1 MARISKPGL
10 DYFPLDVNFFQDRK
24 VRRISNRHHAA
35 GIAALT
41 SLLCLIYKEKGF
53 YVAWNQDTLFD
64 ISQEVCCEEEE
75 MQAIIDDCLSVG
87 LFDTYIYKEY
97 GILTSQAIQEQYHKI
112 ITDSRRKYKLPLERF
127 WLIKEGE
134 DGTENNS
141 AEIRNNIN
149 SKGTEVYEA
158 ESHIVGA
165 EVNAIKTRINITATE
180 VTKTKTGI
188 GTTGTNIHA
197 AGTGINATKT
207 VTDEAAMKINAAKN
221 REIAATIPQTKQETD
236 TEIESKSETDTEI
249 KSKPERERERDK
261 ERERQSKTENE
272 WEKDREQPPVPS
284 NGVFQAAPVA
294 VKGLSLEISSGKRGE
309 ENKEERRN
317 EGIDQKG
324 ETRYNGTQYERNQQE
339 EAKHNGTQYERNQQ
353 EEAKYNGT
361 QYERSQQEEAKYNGT
376 QYERNQQE
384 EAKHNGTQ
392 YERNQQEEAKYNGT
406 QYERSQQ
413 EEAKYNGTQYERNQ
427 QEEAKHNGTQ
437 YERNQQE
444 EAKHNGTQ
452 YERSQQEEAP
462 NENTA
467 SGGFSESL
475 LRLNMDAIG
484 IRNEPTVKAILALAR
499 RRKLGGPCGTL
510 WKVLSSEYRS
520 TLLKKNEPGDYILWA
535 LNHSAEFEDTY
546 NGILKKRVRGR

>member
-112 ITDSRRKYKLPLERF
+112 ITDSRRKYKLPLEQF

-149 SKGTEVYEA
+149 SKGTEVDEA

-165 EVNAIKTRINITATE
+165 EVNAIKTGINITATE

-188 GTTGTNIHA
+188 DTTGTNIHA

-207 VTDEAAMKINAAKN
+207 VTDESAMKINAAKK

-249 KSKPERERERDK
+249 KSKPERERDK

-272 WEKDREQPPVPS
+272 WEKDREQLPVPS

-324 ETRYNGTQYERNQQE
+324 ETRYNGIQYERNQLEEAKHNGTQYERSQQE
-339 EAKHNGTQYERNQQ
+339 EAKHNGTQYER
-353 EEAKYNGT
+353 
-361 QYERSQQEEAKYNGT
+361 S
-376 QYERNQQE
+376 
-384 EAKHNGTQ
+384 
-392 YERNQQEEAKYNGT
+392 
-406 QYERSQQ
+406 
-413 EEAKYNGTQYERNQ
+413 Q

-462 NENTA
+462 NESTA

-546 NGILKKRVRGR
+546 NGILKKRVSGR

>member
-53 YVAWNQDTLFD
+53 YIAWNQDTLFD

-112 ITDSRRKYKLPLERF
+112 ITDSRRKYKLPLEQF

-149 SKGTEVYEA
+149 SKGTEVDEA

-165 EVNAIKTRINITATE
+165 EVNAIKTGINITATE

-188 GTTGTNIHA
+188 DTTGTNIHA

-207 VTDEAAMKINAAKN
+207 VTDESAMKINAAKN

-249 KSKPERERERDK
+249 QSKPKREMENDIKPEREKDK

-284 NGVFQAAPVA
+284 NGVSQAAPVA
-294 VKGLSLEISSGKRGE
+294 VKGLSLEISSGKREE

-317 EGIDQKG
+317 GGIDQKG
-324 ETRYNGTQYERNQQE
+324 EARYNGTQYERNQLEEPKHNGTQYERNQQE
-339 EAKHNGTQYERNQQ
+339 EPKHNGTQYERNQQ
-353 EEAKYNGT
+353 EEA
-361 QYERSQQEEAKYNGT
+361 
-376 QYERNQQE
+376 
-384 EAKHNGTQ
+384 
-392 YERNQQEEAKYNGT
+392 
-406 QYERSQQ
+406 
-413 EEAKYNGTQYERNQ
+413 
-427 QEEAKHNGTQ
+427 
-437 YERNQQE
+437 
-444 EAKHNGTQ
+444 
-452 YERSQQEEAP
+452 P
-462 NENTA
+462 NESIA

-484 IRNEPTVKAILALAR
+484 IRNEQTVKGILALAR

>member
-53 YVAWNQDTLFD
+53 YIAWNQDTLFD

-112 ITDSRRKYKLPLERF
+112 ITDSRRKYKLPLEQF

-165 EVNAIKTRINITATE
+165 EVNAIKTGINITATE

-188 GTTGTNIHA
+188 DTTGTNIHA

-207 VTDEAAMKINAAKN
+207 VTDESAMKINAAKN

-324 ETRYNGTQYERNQQE
+324 ETRYNGIQYERNQL
-339 EAKHNGTQYERNQQ
+339 

-361 QYERSQQEEAKYNGT
+361 QYERS
-376 QYERNQQE
+376 
-384 EAKHNGTQ
+384 
-392 YERNQQEEAKYNGT
+392 
-406 QYERSQQ
+406 
-413 EEAKYNGTQYERNQ
+413 
-427 QEEAKHNGTQ
+427 
-437 YERNQQE
+437 QQE

-462 NENTA
+462 NESTA

>member
-53 YVAWNQDTLFD
+53 YIAWNQDTLFD

-149 SKGTEVYEA
+149 SKGTEVDEA

-165 EVNAIKTRINITATE
+165 EVNAIKTGINITATE

-207 VTDEAAMKINAAKN
+207 VTDEAAMKINAAKK

-249 KSKPERERERDK
+249 KSKPERERDK

-272 WEKDREQPPVPS
+272 WEKDREQLPVPS

-324 ETRYNGTQYERNQQE
+324 ETRYNGTQYERNQLE
-339 EAKHNGTQYERNQQ
+339 EAKHNGTQYER
-353 EEAKYNGT
+353 
-361 QYERSQQEEAKYNGT
+361 S
-376 QYERNQQE
+376 
-384 EAKHNGTQ
+384 
-392 YERNQQEEAKYNGT
+392 
-406 QYERSQQ
+406 
-413 EEAKYNGTQYERNQ
+413 Q

-462 NENTA
+462 NESTA

>member
-112 ITDSRRKYKLPLERF
+112 ITDSRRKYKLPLEQF

-165 EVNAIKTRINITATE
+165 EVNAIKTGINITATE

-197 AGTGINATKT
+197 AGTGINVTKT

-249 KSKPERERERDK
+249 KSKPERERDK

-324 ETRYNGTQYERNQQE
+324 ETRYNGIQYERNQLE

-353 EEAKYNGT
+353 EEA
-361 QYERSQQEEAKYNGT
+361 
-376 QYERNQQE
+376 
-384 EAKHNGTQ
+384 
-392 YERNQQEEAKYNGT
+392 
-406 QYERSQQ
+406 
-413 EEAKYNGTQYERNQ
+413 
-427 QEEAKHNGTQ
+427 
-437 YERNQQE
+437 
-444 EAKHNGTQ
+444 
-452 YERSQQEEAP
+452 P
-462 NENTA
+462 NESTA

>member
-207 VTDEAAMKINAAKN
+207 VTDEAAMKINAAKK

-249 KSKPERERERDK
+249 KSKPERERDK

-272 WEKDREQPPVPS
+272 WEKDREQLPVPS

-339 EAKHNGTQYERNQQ
+339 EAKY
-353 EEAKYNGT
+353 
-361 QYERSQQEEAKYNGT
+361 
-376 QYERNQQE
+376 
-384 EAKHNGTQ
+384 
-392 YERNQQEEAKYNGT
+392 
-406 QYERSQQ
+406 
-413 EEAKYNGTQYERNQ
+413 
-427 QEEAKHNGTQ
+427 
-437 YERNQQE
+437 
-444 EAKHNGTQ
+444 NGTQ

-462 NENTA
+462 NESTA

>member
-75 MQAIIDDCLSVG
+75 MQGIIDDCLSVG

-112 ITDSRRKYKLPLERF
+112 ITDSRRKYKLPLEQF

-149 SKGTEVYEA
+149 SKGTEVDEA

-165 EVNAIKTRINITATE
+165 EVNAIKTGINITATE

-188 GTTGTNIHA
+188 DTTGTNIHA

-207 VTDEAAMKINAAKN
+207 VTDESAMKINAAKN

-317 EGIDQKG
+317 EEIDQKG
-324 ETRYNGTQYERNQQE
+324 ETRYNGIQYERNQLEEAKYNGTQYERSQQE

-353 EEAKYNGT
+353 EEAKY
-361 QYERSQQEEAKYNGT
+361 
-376 QYERNQQE
+376 
-384 EAKHNGTQ
+384 
-392 YERNQQEEAKYNGT
+392 
-406 QYERSQQ
+406 
-413 EEAKYNGTQYERNQ
+413 
-427 QEEAKHNGTQ
+427 NGTQ

-462 NENTA
+462 NESTA

>member
-324 ETRYNGTQYERNQQE
+324 ETRYNGIQYERNQL
-339 EAKHNGTQYERNQQ
+339 

-361 QYERSQQEEAKYNGT
+361 QYERSQQEEA
-376 QYERNQQE
+376 
-384 EAKHNGTQ
+384 
-392 YERNQQEEAKYNGT
+392 
-406 QYERSQQ
+406 
-413 EEAKYNGTQYERNQ
+413 
-427 QEEAKHNGTQ
+427 
-437 YERNQQE
+437 
-444 EAKHNGTQ
+444 
-452 YERSQQEEAP
+452 P
-462 NENTA
+462 NESTA

>member
-53 YVAWNQDTLFD
+53 YIAWNQDTLFD

-112 ITDSRRKYKLPLERF
+112 ITDSRRKYKLPLEQF

-149 SKGTEVYEA
+149 SKGTEVDEA

-165 EVNAIKTRINITATE
+165 EVNAIKTGINITATE

-188 GTTGTNIHA
+188 DTTGTNIHA

-207 VTDEAAMKINAAKN
+207 VTDESAMKINAAKN

-249 KSKPERERERDK
+249 KSKPERERDK

-324 ETRYNGTQYERNQQE
+324 ETRYNGIQYERNQL
-339 EAKHNGTQYERNQQ
+339 
-353 EEAKYNGT
+353 
-361 QYERSQQEEAKYNGT
+361 
-376 QYERNQQE
+376 
-384 EAKHNGTQ
+384 
-392 YERNQQEEAKYNGT
+392 
-406 QYERSQQ
+406 
-413 EEAKYNGTQYERNQ
+413 
-427 QEEAKHNGTQ
+427 EEAKHNGTQ

-462 NENTA
+462 NESTA

-484 IRNEPTVKAILALAR
+484 IRNEPTVKGILALAR

-535 LNHSAEFEDTY
+535 LNHPAEFEDTY
-546 NGILKKRVRGR
+546 TGILKKRVRGR

>member
-207 VTDEAAMKINAAKN
+207 VTDEAAMKINAAKK

-272 WEKDREQPPVPS
+272 WEKDREQLPVPS

-324 ETRYNGTQYERNQQE
+324 ETRYNGIQYERNQL
-339 EAKHNGTQYERNQQ
+339 

-361 QYERSQQEEAKYNGT
+361 QYERSQQEEA
-376 QYERNQQE
+376 
-384 EAKHNGTQ
+384 
-392 YERNQQEEAKYNGT
+392 
-406 QYERSQQ
+406 
-413 EEAKYNGTQYERNQ
+413 
-427 QEEAKHNGTQ
+427 
-437 YERNQQE
+437 
-444 EAKHNGTQ
+444 
-452 YERSQQEEAP
+452 P
-462 NENTA
+462 NESTA

>member
-339 EAKHNGTQYERNQQ
+339 EAKHNGTQYERSQQ

-361 QYERSQQEEAKYNGT
+361 QYERSQQEEA
-376 QYERNQQE
+376 
-384 EAKHNGTQ
+384 
-392 YERNQQEEAKYNGT
+392 
-406 QYERSQQ
+406 
-413 EEAKYNGTQYERNQ
+413 
-427 QEEAKHNGTQ
+427 
-437 YERNQQE
+437 
-444 EAKHNGTQ
+444 
-452 YERSQQEEAP
+452 P
-462 NENTA
+462 NESTA

>member
-112 ITDSRRKYKLPLERF
+112 ITDSRRKYKLPLEQF

-149 SKGTEVYEA
+149 SKGTEVDEA

-165 EVNAIKTRINITATE
+165 EVNAIKTGINITATE

-188 GTTGTNIHA
+188 DTTGTNIHA

-207 VTDEAAMKINAAKN
+207 VTDESAMKINAAKN

-317 EGIDQKG
+317 EEIDQKG
-324 ETRYNGTQYERNQQE
+324 ETRYNGIQYERNQL
-339 EAKHNGTQYERNQQ
+339 

-361 QYERSQQEEAKYNGT
+361 QYERSQQEEA
-376 QYERNQQE
+376 
-384 EAKHNGTQ
+384 
-392 YERNQQEEAKYNGT
+392 
-406 QYERSQQ
+406 
-413 EEAKYNGTQYERNQ
+413 
-427 QEEAKHNGTQ
+427 
-437 YERNQQE
+437 
-444 EAKHNGTQ
+444 
-452 YERSQQEEAP
+452 P
-462 NENTA
+462 NESTA

>member
-53 YVAWNQDTLFD
+53 YIAWNQDTLFD

-112 ITDSRRKYKLPLERF
+112 LTDSRRKYKLPLEQF

-149 SKGTEVYEA
+149 SKGTEVDEA

-165 EVNAIKTRINITATE
+165 EVNAIKTGINITATE

-188 GTTGTNIHA
+188 DTTGTNIHA

-207 VTDEAAMKINAAKN
+207 VTDESAMKINAAKN

-249 KSKPERERERDK
+249 KSKPERERDK

-324 ETRYNGTQYERNQQE
+324 ETRYNGIQYERNQLE

-353 EEAKYNGT
+353 EEAKHNGT

-392 YERNQQEEAKYNGT
+392 YER
-406 QYERSQQ
+406 
-413 EEAKYNGTQYERNQ
+413 
-427 QEEAKHNGTQ
+427 
-437 YERNQQE
+437 
-444 EAKHNGTQ
+444 
-452 YERSQQEEAP
+452 SQQEEAP
-462 NENTA
+462 NESTA

>member
-149 SKGTEVYEA
+149 SKGTEVDEA

-165 EVNAIKTRINITATE
+165 EVNAIKTGINITATE

-188 GTTGTNIHA
+188 DTTGTNIHA

-249 KSKPERERERDK
+249 KSKPERERDK

-284 NGVFQAAPVA
+284 NGVFQATPVA

-324 ETRYNGTQYERNQQE
+324 ETRYNGIQYERNQLE
-339 EAKHNGTQYERNQQ
+339 EAKHNGTQYERNQL
-353 EEAKYNGT
+353 EEAKHNGT
-361 QYERSQQEEAKYNGT
+361 QHERSQQEEAK
-376 QYERNQQE
+376 
-384 EAKHNGTQ
+384 H
-392 YERNQQEEAKYNGT
+392 
-406 QYERSQQ
+406 
-413 EEAKYNGTQYERNQ
+413 NGTQYERNQ

-462 NENTA
+462 NESTA

>member
-112 ITDSRRKYKLPLERF
+112 ITDSRRKYKLPLEQF

-149 SKGTEVYEA
+149 SKGTEVDEA

-165 EVNAIKTRINITATE
+165 EVNAIKTGINITATE

-207 VTDEAAMKINAAKN
+207 VTDEAAMKINAAKK

-324 ETRYNGTQYERNQQE
+324 ETRYNGIQYERNQL
-339 EAKHNGTQYERNQQ
+339 

-361 QYERSQQEEAKYNGT
+361 QYERS
-376 QYERNQQE
+376 
-384 EAKHNGTQ
+384 
-392 YERNQQEEAKYNGT
+392 
-406 QYERSQQ
+406 
-413 EEAKYNGTQYERNQ
+413 Q

-462 NENTA
+462 NESTA

>member
-53 YVAWNQDTLFD
+53 YIAWNQDTLFD

-112 ITDSRRKYKLPLERF
+112 ITDSRRKYKLPLEQF

-149 SKGTEVYEA
+149 SKGTEVDEA

-165 EVNAIKTRINITATE
+165 EVNAIKTGINITATE

-188 GTTGTNIHA
+188 DTTGTNIHA

-207 VTDEAAMKINAAKN
+207 VTDESAMKINAAKN

-324 ETRYNGTQYERNQQE
+324 ETRYNGIQYERNQLE
-339 EAKHNGTQYERNQQ
+339 EAKH
-353 EEAKYNGT
+353 
-361 QYERSQQEEAKYNGT
+361 NGT

-392 YERNQQEEAKYNGT
+392 YERNQQEEPKHNG
-406 QYERSQQ
+406 
-413 EEAKYNGTQYERNQ
+413 AQYERNQ
-427 QEEAKHNGTQ
+427 QEEA
-437 YERNQQE
+437 
-444 EAKHNGTQ
+444 
-452 YERSQQEEAP
+452 P
-462 NENTA
+462 NESTS

-484 IRNEPTVKAILALAR
+484 IRNEQTVKGILALAR

-535 LNHSAEFEDTY
+535 LNHPAEFEDTY
-546 NGILKKRVRGR
+546 TGILKKRVRGR

>member
-127 WLIKEGE
+127 WLIKEEE
-134 DGTENNS
+134 DGTGNNS
-141 AEIRNNIN
+141 AEIRSNIN
-149 SKGTEVYEA
+149 SKGTEVDEA
-158 ESHIVGA
+158 ESKIVDAG
-165 EVNAIKTRINITATE
+165 VNAIKTGVNIAATE

-188 GTTGTNIHA
+188 GTTGTDIHAAGTDIHA

-207 VTDEAAMKINAAKN
+207 VTDGAAMKINAAKN

-249 KSKPERERERDK
+249 QSKPKREMENDIKPEREKDK

-294 VKGLSLEISSGKRGE
+294 VKGLSLEISSGKREE

-317 EGIDQKG
+317 EGTDQKG
-324 ETRYNGTQYERNQQE
+324 EARYNGTQYERNQLEEPKHNGTQYERNQQE
-339 EAKHNGTQYERNQQ
+339 EPKHNGTQYERNQQGEPKHNGTQYERNQQEEPKHNGTQYERNQQEEPKHNGTQYERSQQEEPKHNGTQYERNQQ
-353 EEAKYNGT
+353 EEARHNG
-361 QYERSQQEEAKYNGT
+361 A

-384 EAKHNGTQ
+384 EA
-392 YERNQQEEAKYNGT
+392 
-406 QYERSQQ
+406 
-413 EEAKYNGTQYERNQ
+413 
-427 QEEAKHNGTQ
+427 
-437 YERNQQE
+437 
-444 EAKHNGTQ
+444 
-452 YERSQQEEAP
+452 P
-462 NENTA
+462 NESTS

-484 IRNEPTVKAILALAR
+484 IRNEQTVKGILALAR

-535 LNHSAEFEDTY
+535 LNHPAEFEDTY
-546 NGILKKRVRGR
+546 TGILKKRVRGR

>member
-324 ETRYNGTQYERNQQE
+324 ETRYNGIQYERNQL
-339 EAKHNGTQYERNQQ
+339 

-406 QYERSQQ
+406 QYERNQQ
-413 EEAKYNGTQYERNQ
+413 EEAKHNGTQYERSQ

-444 EAKHNGTQ
+444 EAKYNGTQ

-462 NENTA
+462 NESTA

>member
-165 EVNAIKTRINITATE
+165 EVNAIKTGINITATE

-339 EAKHNGTQYERNQQ
+339 EAKHNGTQYER
-353 EEAKYNGT
+353 
-361 QYERSQQEEAKYNGT
+361 
-376 QYERNQQE
+376 
-384 EAKHNGTQ
+384 
-392 YERNQQEEAKYNGT
+392 
-406 QYERSQQ
+406 
-413 EEAKYNGTQYERNQ
+413 
-427 QEEAKHNGTQ
+427 
-437 YERNQQE
+437 
-444 EAKHNGTQ
+444 
-452 YERSQQEEAP
+452 SQQEEAP

-535 LNHSAEFEDTY
+535 LNHSSRIVAMSFCEP
-546 NGILKKRVRGR
+546 RS

>member
-53 YVAWNQDTLFD
+53 YIAWNQDTLFD

-112 ITDSRRKYKLPLERF
+112 ITDSRRKYKLPLEQF

-141 AEIRNNIN
+141 AEIRNNIY

-165 EVNAIKTRINITATE
+165 EVNAIKTGINITATE

-188 GTTGTNIHA
+188 DTTGTNIHA

-207 VTDEAAMKINAAKN
+207 VTDEAAMKINAAKK

-324 ETRYNGTQYERNQQE
+324 ETRYNGIQYERNQLE

-353 EEAKYNGT
+353 EEAKHNGT

-392 YERNQQEEAKYNGT
+392 YER
-406 QYERSQQ
+406 
-413 EEAKYNGTQYERNQ
+413 
-427 QEEAKHNGTQ
+427 
-437 YERNQQE
+437 
-444 EAKHNGTQ
+444 
-452 YERSQQEEAP
+452 SQQEEAP
-462 NENTA
+462 NESTA

>member
-324 ETRYNGTQYERNQQE
+324 ETRYNGTQYER
-339 EAKHNGTQYERNQQ
+339 
-353 EEAKYNGT
+353 
-361 QYERSQQEEAKYNGT
+361 
-376 QYERNQQE
+376 
-384 EAKHNGTQ
+384 
-392 YERNQQEEAKYNGT
+392 
-406 QYERSQQ
+406 
-413 EEAKYNGTQYERNQ
+413 
-427 QEEAKHNGTQ
+427 
-437 YERNQQE
+437 
-444 EAKHNGTQ
+444 
-452 YERSQQEEAP
+452 SQQEEAP

>member
-324 ETRYNGTQYERNQQE
+324 ETRYNGI
-339 EAKHNGTQYERNQQ
+339 
-353 EEAKYNGT
+353 
-361 QYERSQQEEAKYNGT
+361 
-376 QYERNQQE
+376 
-384 EAKHNGTQ
+384 
-392 YERNQQEEAKYNGT
+392 
-406 QYERSQQ
+406 
-413 EEAKYNGTQYERNQ
+413 
-427 QEEAKHNGTQ
+427 
-437 YERNQQE
+437 
-444 EAKHNGTQ
+444 Q

-462 NENTA
+462 NESTA

>member
-53 YVAWNQDTLFD
+53 YIAWNQDTLFD

-112 ITDSRRKYKLPLERF
+112 ITDSRRKYKLPLEQF

-339 EAKHNGTQYERNQQ
+339 EAKHNGTQYER
-353 EEAKYNGT
+353 
-361 QYERSQQEEAKYNGT
+361 
-376 QYERNQQE
+376 
-384 EAKHNGTQ
+384 
-392 YERNQQEEAKYNGT
+392 
-406 QYERSQQ
+406 
-413 EEAKYNGTQYERNQ
+413 
-427 QEEAKHNGTQ
+427 
-437 YERNQQE
+437 
-444 EAKHNGTQ
+444 
-452 YERSQQEEAP
+452 SQQEEAP
-462 NENTA
+462 NESTA

>member
-149 SKGTEVYEA
+149 SKGTEVDEA

-165 EVNAIKTRINITATE
+165 EVNAIKTGINITATE

-207 VTDEAAMKINAAKN
+207 VTDESAMKINAAKN

-249 KSKPERERERDK
+249 KSKPERERDK

-324 ETRYNGTQYERNQQE
+324 ETRYNGTQYERNQL
-339 EAKHNGTQYERNQQ
+339 

-361 QYERSQQEEAKYNGT
+361 QYERSQQEEAK
-376 QYERNQQE
+376 
-384 EAKHNGTQ
+384 H
-392 YERNQQEEAKYNGT
+392 
-406 QYERSQQ
+406 
-413 EEAKYNGTQYERNQ
+413 NGTQYERNQ

-462 NENTA
+462 NESTA

>member
-127 WLIKEGE
+127 WLIKEE
-134 DGTENNS
+134 KDGTGNNS
-141 AEIRNNIN
+141 ADIRSNIN
-149 SKGTEVYEA
+149 SKGTEVDEA
-158 ESHIVGA
+158 ENKIVDAG
-165 EVNAIKTRINITATE
+165 VNTTKTGVNITATE
-180 VTKTKTGI
+180 VTKTKPGI
-188 GTTGTNIHA
+188 GTTGTNIHAAGTDIHA

-207 VTDEAAMKINAAKN
+207 VTDGAAMKINAAKN

-249 KSKPERERERDK
+249 QSKPKREMENDIKPEREKDK

-284 NGVFQAAPVA
+284 NGVSQAAPVA
-294 VKGLSLEISSGKRGE
+294 VKGLSLEISSGKREE

-317 EGIDQKG
+317 GGIDQKG
-324 ETRYNGTQYERNQQE
+324 EARYNGTQYERNQLEEPKHNGTQYERNQQE
-339 EAKHNGTQYERNQQ
+339 EPKHNGTQYERNQQ
-353 EEAKYNGT
+353 EEA
-361 QYERSQQEEAKYNGT
+361 
-376 QYERNQQE
+376 
-384 EAKHNGTQ
+384 
-392 YERNQQEEAKYNGT
+392 
-406 QYERSQQ
+406 
-413 EEAKYNGTQYERNQ
+413 
-427 QEEAKHNGTQ
+427 
-437 YERNQQE
+437 
-444 EAKHNGTQ
+444 
-452 YERSQQEEAP
+452 P
-462 NENTA
+462 NESIA

-484 IRNEPTVKAILALAR
+484 IRNEQTVKGILALAR
-499 RRKLGGPCGTL
+499 HRKLGGPCGTL

-535 LNHSAEFEDTY
+535 LNHPAEFEDTY
-546 NGILKKRVRGR
+546 TGILKKRVRGR

>member
-112 ITDSRRKYKLPLERF
+112 ITDSRRKYKLPLEQF

-149 SKGTEVYEA
+149 SKGTEVDEA

-165 EVNAIKTRINITATE
+165 EVNAIKTGINITATE

-188 GTTGTNIHA
+188 DTTGTNIHA

-207 VTDEAAMKINAAKN
+207 VTDESAMKINAAKN

-437 YERNQQE
+437 YER
-444 EAKHNGTQ
+444 
-452 YERSQQEEAP
+452 SQQEEAP

-499 RRKLGGPCGTL
+499 RRNLGGPCGTL

>member
-249 KSKPERERERDK
+249 KSKPERERDK

-324 ETRYNGTQYERNQQE
+324 ETRYNGIQYERNQL
-339 EAKHNGTQYERNQQ
+339 

-406 QYERSQQ
+406 QYERNQQ
-413 EEAKYNGTQYERNQ
+413 EEAKHNGTQYERSQ

-444 EAKHNGTQ
+444 EAKYNGTQ

-462 NENTA
+462 NESTA

>member
-53 YVAWNQDTLFD
+53 YIAWNQDTLFD

-97 GILTSQAIQEQYHKI
+97 GILTSQAIQEQYHKS
-112 ITDSRRKYKLPLERF
+112 ITDSRRKYKLPLEQF

-165 EVNAIKTRINITATE
+165 EVNAIKTGINITATE

-188 GTTGTNIHA
+188 DTTGTNIHA

-207 VTDEAAMKINAAKN
+207 VTDEAAMKINAAKK

-324 ETRYNGTQYERNQQE
+324 ETRYNGIQYERNQLE

-353 EEAKYNGT
+353 EEAKHNGT

-392 YERNQQEEAKYNGT
+392 YER
-406 QYERSQQ
+406 
-413 EEAKYNGTQYERNQ
+413 
-427 QEEAKHNGTQ
+427 
-437 YERNQQE
+437 
-444 EAKHNGTQ
+444 
-452 YERSQQEEAP
+452 SQQEEAP
-462 NENTA
+462 NESTA

>member
-112 ITDSRRKYKLPLERF
+112 ITDSRRKYKLPLEQF

-165 EVNAIKTRINITATE
+165 EVNAIKTGINITATE

-188 GTTGTNIHA
+188 DTTGTNIHA
-197 AGTGINATKT
+197 AGTGINVTKT
-207 VTDEAAMKINAAKN
+207 VTDEAAMKINAAKK

-324 ETRYNGTQYERNQQE
+324 ETRYNGIQYERNQLEEAKHNGTQYERSQQE

-353 EEAKYNGT
+353 EEA
-361 QYERSQQEEAKYNGT
+361 
-376 QYERNQQE
+376 
-384 EAKHNGTQ
+384 
-392 YERNQQEEAKYNGT
+392 
-406 QYERSQQ
+406 
-413 EEAKYNGTQYERNQ
+413 
-427 QEEAKHNGTQ
+427 
-437 YERNQQE
+437 
-444 EAKHNGTQ
+444 
-452 YERSQQEEAP
+452 P
-462 NENTA
+462 NESTA

>member
-53 YVAWNQDTLFD
+53 YIAWNQDTLFD

-112 ITDSRRKYKLPLERF
+112 ITDSRRKYKLPLEQF

-149 SKGTEVYEA
+149 SKGTEVDEA

-165 EVNAIKTRINITATE
+165 EVNAIKTGINITATE

-188 GTTGTNIHA
+188 DTTGTNIHA

-207 VTDEAAMKINAAKN
+207 VTDESAMKINAAKN

-249 KSKPERERERDK
+249 KSKPERERDK

-324 ETRYNGTQYERNQQE
+324 ETRYNGIQYERNQL
-339 EAKHNGTQYERNQQ
+339 
-353 EEAKYNGT
+353 EEAKY
-361 QYERSQQEEAKYNGT
+361 
-376 QYERNQQE
+376 
-384 EAKHNGTQ
+384 
-392 YERNQQEEAKYNGT
+392 
-406 QYERSQQ
+406 
-413 EEAKYNGTQYERNQ
+413 
-427 QEEAKHNGTQ
+427 NGTQ

-462 NENTA
+462 NESTA

>member
-112 ITDSRRKYKLPLERF
+112 ITDSRRKYKLPLEQF

-165 EVNAIKTRINITATE
+165 EVNAIKTGINITATE

-188 GTTGTNIHA
+188 DTTGTNIHA

-249 KSKPERERERDK
+249 KSKPERERDK

-324 ETRYNGTQYERNQQE
+324 ETRYNGIQYERNQLE

-361 QYERSQQEEAKYNGT
+361 QYERS
-376 QYERNQQE
+376 
-384 EAKHNGTQ
+384 
-392 YERNQQEEAKYNGT
+392 
-406 QYERSQQ
+406 
-413 EEAKYNGTQYERNQ
+413 Q

-462 NENTA
+462 NESTA

>member
-112 ITDSRRKYKLPLERF
+112 ITDSRRKYKLPLEQF

-165 EVNAIKTRINITATE
+165 EVNAIKTGINITATE

-188 GTTGTNIHA
+188 DTTGTNIHA

-324 ETRYNGTQYERNQQE
+324 ETRYNGIQYERNQL
-339 EAKHNGTQYERNQQ
+339 
-353 EEAKYNGT
+353 
-361 QYERSQQEEAKYNGT
+361 
-376 QYERNQQE
+376 
-384 EAKHNGTQ
+384 
-392 YERNQQEEAKYNGT
+392 
-406 QYERSQQ
+406 
-413 EEAKYNGTQYERNQ
+413 
-427 QEEAKHNGTQ
+427 
-437 YERNQQE
+437 E

-462 NENTA
+462 NESTA

>member
-207 VTDEAAMKINAAKN
+207 VTDESAMKINAAKN

-339 EAKHNGTQYERNQQ
+339 EAKHNGTQYER
-353 EEAKYNGT
+353 
-361 QYERSQQEEAKYNGT
+361 
-376 QYERNQQE
+376 
-384 EAKHNGTQ
+384 
-392 YERNQQEEAKYNGT
+392 
-406 QYERSQQ
+406 
-413 EEAKYNGTQYERNQ
+413 
-427 QEEAKHNGTQ
+427 
-437 YERNQQE
+437 
-444 EAKHNGTQ
+444 
-452 YERSQQEEAP
+452 SQQEEAP
-462 NENTA
+462 NESTA

>member
-165 EVNAIKTRINITATE
+165 EVNAIKTGINITATE

-197 AGTGINATKT
+197 AGTGINVTKT

-324 ETRYNGTQYERNQQE
+324 ETRYNGIQYERNQLE

-353 EEAKYNGT
+353 EEAKY
-361 QYERSQQEEAKYNGT
+361 
-376 QYERNQQE
+376 
-384 EAKHNGTQ
+384 
-392 YERNQQEEAKYNGT
+392 
-406 QYERSQQ
+406 
-413 EEAKYNGTQYERNQ
+413 
-427 QEEAKHNGTQ
+427 NGTQ

-462 NENTA
+462 NESTA

>member
-53 YVAWNQDTLFD
+53 YIAWNQDTLFD

-112 ITDSRRKYKLPLERF
+112 ITDSRRKYKRPLEQF

-149 SKGTEVYEA
+149 SKGTEVDEA

-165 EVNAIKTRINITATE
+165 EVNAIKTGINITATE

-188 GTTGTNIHA
+188 DTTGTNIHA

-207 VTDEAAMKINAAKN
+207 VTDESAMKINAAKN

-249 KSKPERERERDK
+249 KSKPERERDK

-324 ETRYNGTQYERNQQE
+324 ETRYNGIQYERNQLE

-353 EEAKYNGT
+353 EEAKHNGT

-392 YERNQQEEAKYNGT
+392 YER
-406 QYERSQQ
+406 
-413 EEAKYNGTQYERNQ
+413 
-427 QEEAKHNGTQ
+427 
-437 YERNQQE
+437 
-444 EAKHNGTQ
+444 
-452 YERSQQEEAP
+452 SQQEEAP
-462 NENTA
+462 NESTA